1 MREFPVDRSPRI
13 AMLGSMAEPKCTH
26 PALRAARDHF
36 SGFYRTANAEDVASM
51 DTLVLAYLAF
61 RQAATMPREFVPDN
75 YRFTFERACD
85 NAERKFLQ
93 ARDRLR
99 EGETFRKLVPDYQQR
114 IADLLFDALPASG

>member
-1 MREFPVDRSPRI
+1 MREFPVDGVPRI
-13 AMLGSMAEPKCTH
+13 AMLASMAEPKCTH

-36 SGFYRTANAEDVASM
+36 SGFYRTAKAEDAALM
-51 DTLVLAYLAF
+51 DNLVLAYLAY
-61 RQAATMPREFVPDN
+61 RQAVTMPREFVPAN

-99 EGETFRKLVPDYQQR
+99 EGETFKKLVPDYQQR
-114 IADLLFDALPASG
+114 IADLLFDASPARD